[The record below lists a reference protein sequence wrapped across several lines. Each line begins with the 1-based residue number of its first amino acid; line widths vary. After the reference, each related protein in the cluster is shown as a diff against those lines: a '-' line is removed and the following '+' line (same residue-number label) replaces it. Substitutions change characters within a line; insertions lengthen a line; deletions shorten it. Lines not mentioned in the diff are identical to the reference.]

1 MDNETT
7 TTQEIA
13 ANDTTLLL
21 YTVLTEDQGSFSDC
35 RKLWKSREGALAWL
49 KDYRKPGEQDWN
61 DWLARTNGN
70 KGYYYIA
77 TVPVR
82 DCNDVDDLPDEMFVC
97 VSWIWGND
105 EDAFYAPTSAS
116 VLQDAVHTPRWQ
128 VLP

>member
-1 MDNETT
+1 MNTETT
-7 TTQEIA
+7 TMEAQAVEP
-13 ANDTTLLL
+13 LKL
-21 YTVLTEDQGSFSDC
+21 YTVLTEDQGSFPDC

-49 KDYRKPGEQDWN
+49 KSYRKPTETDWN

-82 DCNDVDDLPDEMFVC
+82 DASSIDDLPDEMFVC

-105 EDAFYAPTSAS
+105 EDAFYAPTSAAMF
-116 VLQDAVHTPRWQ
+116 QDAVVHTSRWK